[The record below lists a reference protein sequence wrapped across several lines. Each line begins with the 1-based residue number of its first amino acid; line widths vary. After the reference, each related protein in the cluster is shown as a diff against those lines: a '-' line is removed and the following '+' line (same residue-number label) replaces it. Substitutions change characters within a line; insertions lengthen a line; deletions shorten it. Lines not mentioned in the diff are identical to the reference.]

1 MGVKYNFPEPL
12 IRSRPLFPTN
22 QGTSSKARGSIQ
34 TSQRSYHVLRQ
45 RAIAVERR
53 CGRNPASGE
62 REYGSGGES
71 EGSARR
77 DGGAAGASQRKG
89 SRAEPPPGGD
99 EEVRS
104 RDGDTRDLPQAPI
117 QRAAR

>member
-1 MGVKYNFPEPL
+1 M
-12 IRSRPLFPTN
+12 
-22 QGTSSKARGSIQ
+22 
-34 TSQRSYHVLRQ
+34 LRQ